1 MVSKQAPLW
10 EEEVCTF
17 LIFYLLMIL
26 FFFCDA
32 SKEQLLYIR
41 MVLIFFEAI
50 TDLKVNVGKSEIVL
64 VGEVGNLDALARIL
78 CCKVGRLPM
87 TYLGMPLGFHFK
99 DSSIWNPIIER
110 MEKKLSSWKRLYLSK
125 GGRLTLLKSILSSL
139 PTYYLSLFNIPQHVA
154 DKLERIQR
162 NFL

>member
-64 VGEVGNLDALARIL
+64 VDEVGNLDALARIL
-78 CCKVGRLPM
+78 C
-87 TYLGMPLGFHFK
+87 
-99 DSSIWNPIIER
+99 
-110 MEKKLSSWKRLYLSK
+110 
-125 GGRLTLLKSILSSL
+125 
-139 PTYYLSLFNIPQHVA
+139 
-154 DKLERIQR
+154 
-162 NFL
+162 